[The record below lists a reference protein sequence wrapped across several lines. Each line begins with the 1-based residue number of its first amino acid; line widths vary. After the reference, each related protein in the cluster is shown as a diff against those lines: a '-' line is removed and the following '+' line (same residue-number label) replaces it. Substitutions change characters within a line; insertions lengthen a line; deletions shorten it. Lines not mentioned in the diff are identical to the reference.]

1 MCEKV
6 FRGLQMKSQLY
17 LHDSLRKFYISEIET
32 FIRVFNLKLF
42 PAFSDIDQEA
52 EQLGQDCFDEVMNS
66 PGDGSLDPATLAESA
81 MDKAISHYSDL
92 SLVKYEFT
100 AISTATLYLI
110 WEQQVRRFLFKEM
123 SHVFEIKYSEFCTRG
138 IGEIKEN
145 FKKHNVDIEK
155 LNSWPRLNELRLL
168 CNVIKHGDGGAAQ
181 KLLKINKGL
190 FKAEYHKDVY
200 GLNLD
205 TTLLDESLEIN
216 QDIFNNYGK
225 NIVTFWNELP
235 ERSYEN

>member
-1 MCEKV
+1 
-6 FRGLQMKSQLY
+6 MKSQLY

-32 FIRVFNLKLF
+32 FIHVFNLKLF
-42 PAFSDIDQEA
+42 PAFSNIDQEA
-52 EQLGQDCFDEVMNS
+52 EQLGQDYFEEVMNS
-66 PGDGSLDPATLAESA
+66 PGDGSIDPATLAELA

-123 SHVFEIKYSEFCTRG
+123 SHVCEIKYSEFCTG
-138 IGEIKEN
+138 IKQVKEK

-168 CNVIKHGDGGAAQ
+168 CNVIKHGDGDSA
-181 KLLKINKGL
+181 KELLKINKDL
-190 FKAEYHKDVY
+190 FKPQYYKDVY
-200 GLNLD
+200 RRNLD
-205 TTLLDESLEIN
+205 TTLLDEALQLN
-216 QDIFNNYGK
+216 QYLFNNFGE
-225 NIVTFWNELP
+225 NIMTFWNELP
-235 ERSYEN
+235 ERSMEKT